1 MNKVILWIVL
11 VALLT
16 FTLKQTAQ
24 AEQEEPDLYARSALL
39 MDADSG
45 RVLFEK
51 DGYTPYAV
59 ASTTKILT
67 AILVLEA
74 EVSEEYAT
82 VSANA
87 ARQPKVKLYVKEGER
102 YRVKDLLYSLM
113 LESHNDVAV
122 VLAEHVS
129 GSVEQFADLMNAKAE
144 EIGCRNTHFITPNG
158 LDAVDEGGANRAS
171 AHDMALITSYA
182 LQNEEFRKIIMT
194 SSYTFEDEEGKR
206 RETVSN
212 ANRFLTMYDG
222 AIGVKT
228 GFTNQAGYCF
238 VGAVEC
244 EDGLLIAVVLGCGW
258 PSNQNWKWKDTREL
272 MDYGRENYE
281 KKKLTAG
288 AYEGKIYV
296 PNGKE
301 RWAPI
306 VSEMTECEYLMHP
319 EDSVRE
325 VMFLEGEISAP
336 FLQGEVVGEKRIY
349 VNQKEVLR
357 TTIRTVSAGEENRI
371 DDVWKEILFF
381 FCV

>member
-11 VALLT
+11 VALL
-16 FTLKQTAQ
+16 FFSLKQTVQ
-24 AEQEEPDLYARSALL
+24 AEQDEPDLYARSALL
-39 MDADSG
+39 MDAASG

-74 EVSEEYAT
+74 DVSEEYAT
-82 VSANA
+82 VSAYA
-87 ARQPKVKLYVKEGER
+87 ARQPKVKLNVKEGER
-102 YRVKDLLYSLM
+102 YLVKDLLYSLM

-129 GSVEQFADLMNAKAE
+129 GSVEQFASLMNAKAR
-144 EIGCRNTHFITPNG
+144 EIGCGSTYFITPNG

-171 AHDMALITSYA
+171 AHDMALITAYA
-182 LQNEEFRKIIMT
+182 LQNEEFRKIIST
-194 SSYTFEDEEGKR
+194 SSYTFAEEGGRR
-206 RETVSN
+206 REKVSN
-212 ANRFLTMYDG
+212 ANRFLNMYDG
-222 AIGVKT
+222 AVGVKT

-281 KKKLTAG
+281 KKKLTAS
-288 AYEGKIYV
+288 AYEGTMYV

-301 RWAPI
+301 KWVP
-306 VSEMTECEYLMHP
+306 VVGEEVECEYLIHTA
-319 EDSVRE
+319 DSVRE
-325 VMFLEGEISAP
+325 VVFLEGNITAP
-336 FLQGEVVGEKRIY
+336 FSQGDVVGEKRIY

-357 TTIRTVSAGEENRI
+357 STIRTVFAGEERRI
-371 DDVWKEILFF
+371 DDAWKEILFF